1 MSSVKVL
8 SFDVGIKNLAYCLI
22 EFTPNVDLSFNKTY
36 SIKKWG
42 IINMMADLEEAALK
56 CEYIKKGGVK
66 CNKPATSFICK
77 DGENIGTCSN
87 KTCLKNIQDK
97 YTGFELKKAKKLLT
111 KQMSLFGLG
120 TKVIEELDKNP
131 EFLEAD
137 EVVIENQPVLK
148 NPTMKSV
155 QMFIYTYFIMKNK
168 TKVKKLEGINLFS
181 AKNKLNIYDGPEL
194 DIKKS
199 SEYATRKAQ
208 SVEYTKYFLKD
219 NEEKRK
225 WFIDHKKKDDLG
237 DCFLQG
243 LTYYSKSKYMKK
255 PKTPKATKTKK
266 TKTET
271 SLEQPNQIS
280 SSNEQSNT
288 NTTSISTTVVV
299 SKPKRTRTKKS
310 ETL

>member
-1 MSSVKVL
+1 
-8 SFDVGIKNLAYCLI
+8 
-22 EFTPNVDLSFNKTY
+22 
-36 SIKKWG
+36 
-42 IINMMADLEEAALK
+42 
-56 CEYIKKGGVK
+56 
-66 CNKPATSFICK
+66 
-77 DGENIGTCSN
+77 
-87 KTCLKNIQDK
+87 
-97 YTGFELKKAKKLLT
+97 
-111 KQMSLFGLG
+111 
-120 TKVIEELDKNP
+120 
-131 EFLEAD
+131 
-137 EVVIENQPVLK
+137 
-148 NPTMKSV
+148 MKSV

-255 PKTPKATKTKK
+255 AKIPKIKKDTNKTKK
-266 TKTET
+266 
-271 SLEQPNQIS
+271 
-280 SSNEQSNT
+280 
-288 NTTSISTTVVV
+288 STTVPISNQIEVLTDKV
-299 SKPKRTRTKKS
+299 ETKPKRTRTKKT